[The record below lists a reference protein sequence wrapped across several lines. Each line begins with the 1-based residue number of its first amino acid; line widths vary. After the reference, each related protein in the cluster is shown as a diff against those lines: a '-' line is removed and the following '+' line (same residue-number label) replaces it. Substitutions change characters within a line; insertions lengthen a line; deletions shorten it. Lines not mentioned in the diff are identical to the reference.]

1 MKIKIIFM
9 CFIIIFIITSFGICR
24 QEDKDQFNDDM
35 RKGRIPLV
43 ITSTI
48 YSGGLYGWG
57 IPYLLDVDY
66 SRYYVG
72 SEMVCVFGGFALSLL
87 ATKDYNSGQ
96 TVSKIIQGGAI
107 IGTLYGLAIPAILNS
122 DKAKTYI
129 ATPMITTPL
138 GALGGYAL
146 SRRGGISEGG
156 VELSIFGSILG
167 CAYGLATPYVIDV
180 DSLDDKDKMRLY
192 AGSAMIGIPVGAF
205 GFNEISKRLDI
216 DKGQARMIELGTCMG
231 MYYGFNFVYFK
242 DPGYTK
248 PYIASMMACTPIG
261 TTAGILLTR
270 NGSYDNGRGTLII
283 LGTILGDVFGRGIA
297 YLAGADTWKEVSIG
311 AVIFAPVGTFTTSIL
326 TRNMSPKMQKK
337 ASALESLPIVDT
349 ASKLALLG
357 AYLAIAKEKSKVP
370 IYMELY
376 RKAWDTNAH

>member
-1 MKIKIIFM
+1 MKIKIM
-9 CFIIIFIITSFGICR
+9 LLCFIIIFVIASLGICK
-24 QEDKDQFNDDM
+24 QEDKVQSNDDM

-87 ATKDYNSGQ
+87 ATKDYNSGV
-96 TVSKIIQGGAI
+96 TVSKAIQGGSI
-107 IGTLYGLAIPAILNS
+107 IGTLYGFAIPAIFNS
-122 DKAKTYI
+122 DRTKAYI

-146 SRRGGISEGG
+146 SRRGGMSEGG
-156 VELSIFGSILG
+156 IELSIFGGILG

-180 DSLDDKDKMRLY
+180 DSLDDKDKIRLY
-192 AGSAMIGIPVGAF
+192 AGSAMVGMPVGAF
-205 GFNEISKRLDI
+205 GFNEIAKRLGI

-231 MYYGFNFVYFK
+231 AYYGFNFVYFK
-242 DPGYTK
+242 DPGRTR
-248 PYIASMMACTPIG
+248 PYITSMMACAPIG
-261 TTAGILLTR
+261 TTASILLTK
-270 NGSYDNGRGTLII
+270 NGSYDNGRGMLII
-283 LGTILGDVFGRGIA
+283 LGTILGDVFGRGVA

-326 TRNMSPKMQKK
+326 TRNMSSKMQKK
-337 ASALESLPIVDT
+337 VAELESLPIIDAT
-349 ASKLALLG
+349 SKLALLC
-357 AYLAIAKEKSKVP
+357 AYSTIVKEKDRFP

-376 RKAWDTNAH
+376 RKTF